1 MNRRCTFFYLA
12 VVLSG
17 CTGMPEVGT
26 LSEPGD
32 PQAGVLTL
40 GNGRSVAI
48 HPERLTYTGKG
59 RFEWPDGRL
68 YNGEFVDGQPDG
80 VGSEVLPDG
89 TRYRGHWYRGQ
100 RDGVGTLNFPD
111 GGRYE
116 GDFSRGARAGLGAYV
131 GAADSYDGE
140 WVDDAPHGAGTFKY
154 PDGSHYQGE
163 WVAGQ
168 RSGWGTYQRGASD
181 YEGDWS
187 NDVPHGFG
195 TASDASG
202 YEYDGSWAAGARHG
216 YGRTS
221 TRAGTAYAGTWVGD
235 VRQGFGRNIQP
246 NGADYL
252 GEWRNDAR
260 WGQGRSREP
269 DGSFHEGY
277 WENDVPLGPGTRKTP
292 QNIQITGTWN
302 GDFVTSGIVTLP
314 NGQDYAGS
322 LYDHGH
328 RAVNR
333 RFLDWLSKIA
343 AAGDPY
349 AQLLMAQAYQRFRQ
363 PAPDDAKASQWY
375 ARAAA
380 SGLAEAQY
388 RVALLYLTLQADD
401 RTARALE
408 WLLRAANQQHPD
420 ANTLLGSYYQSGT
433 YVPKNHKRAAAYYEV
448 AIDAGNEMARNNLAW
463 LLATSPR
470 ASLRDGARAVELSEP
485 IAVLYDDWEYL
496 DTLAAA
502 WAEQGDFAA
511 AIRTQQRALQLAT
524 GNTDTITLQQMQQRL
539 ALFQQ
544 DQPYRE

>member
-1 MNRRCTFFYLA
+1 MNRYCGFLYLA
-12 VVLSG
+12 MVLSA
-17 CTGMPEVGT
+17 CSSMPEVGT

-32 PQAGVLTL
+32 PEAGVLTL
-40 GNGRSVAI
+40 GNGRSVSI
-48 HPERLTYTGKG
+48 RPELLTYTGKG
-59 RFEWPDGRL
+59 RFEWPNGRR

-80 VGSEVLPDG
+80 VGREVLPDS
-89 TRYRGHWYRGQ
+89 TRYQGHWYRGL
-100 RDGVGTLNFPD
+100 RHGVGTLHFPD

-116 GDFSRGARAGLGAYV
+116 GDFSRGQRAGLGAYV
-131 GAADSYDGE
+131 GVADSYEGE
-140 WVDDAPHGAGTFKY
+140 WVDDAPHGAGIFKY
-154 PDGSHYQGE
+154 PDGSQYQGK

-168 RSGWGTYQRGASD
+168 RSGWGTYEHGRSG
-181 YEGDWS
+181 YEGDWY

-202 YEYDGSWAAGARHG
+202 YEYDGSWAGGERHG

-221 TRAGTAYAGTWVGD
+221 TRAGTAYAGTWVGG
-235 VRQGFGRNIQP
+235 VRQGFGRDIQP

-260 WGQGRSREP
+260 WGQGRLREP

-277 WENDVPLGPGTRKTP
+277 WENDMPLGPGTRKTP

-302 GDFVTSGIVTLP
+302 GDFVSSGIVTLP
-314 NGQDYAGS
+314 NGQDYAGN
-322 LYDHGH
+322 LYNRGNQ
-328 RAVNR
+328 AVNR
-333 RFLDWLSKIA
+333 RFLDWLGKVA

-349 AQLLMAQAYQRFRQ
+349 AQLLMAQTYQRFRQ

-380 SGLAEAQY
+380 GGLAEAQY
-388 RVALLYLTLQADD
+388 RLALLYLALQADD

-433 YVPKNHKRAAAYYEV
+433 YVPKNHKRAAAYYE
-448 AIDAGNEMARNNLAW
+448 AAMAAGNEMARNNLAW

-470 ASLRDGARAVELSEP
+470 ASLRDGVRAVELSEP
-485 IAVLYDDWEYL
+485 IAVLTDDWEYL

-511 AIRTQQRALQLAT
+511 AVRTQKRALQLAA
-524 GNTDTITLQQMQQRL
+524 GSTDTITLQQMQQRL
-539 ALFQQ
+539 ALFLQN
-544 DQPYRE
+544 QPYRE

>member
-17 CTGMPEVGT
+17 CTSMPEVGT

-40 GNGRSVAI
+40 GNGRSVSI

-59 RFEWPDGRL
+59 RFEWPDGRR

-140 WVDDAPHGAGTFKY
+140 WVDDAPHGTGTFKY

-181 YEGDWS
+181 YEGDWY

-195 TASDASG
+195 TAADVSG

-221 TRAGTAYAGTWVGD
+221 TRAGTAYAGTWVGG

-322 LYDHGH
+322 LYDRGNQ
-328 RAVNR
+328 AVNR
-333 RFLDWLSKIA
+333 RFLDWLSKVA

-363 PAPDDAKASQWY
+363 PARDDAKASQWY

-470 ASLRDGARAVELSEP
+470 ASLRNGARAVELSEP

-502 WAEQGDFAA
+502 WAEQGDFVA